1 MWHEEGET
9 TWLDE
14 AIRTYWQVDGELGQ
28 AGVWPA
34 RFHHR
39 LAGESAFHSPAYGD
53 KTAALATLAGLGGAW
68 VDAWKAS
75 EDGYPCATAV
85 CGPAGC
91 RGDNIKVRLV
101 AEGPGAEDFRLL
113 CERRQET
120 SRYDPSGLEE
130 ITEDHRELV
139 TLSKTSPIVLYPAMP
154 PVGQQITQSLRL
166 LPVDIDYVFGYAPSD
181 QLRVDLIYHLDQMK
195 PVFKDI
201 KPDTALFA
209 FKGYPQGVKDASAK
223 DSKLWVVRV
232 STSGAALKTALSS
245 TPYVI
250 FSGHSNMGLGPI
262 FDEKAATTTGD
273 FINFGNPQVAINYKW
288 MVRPIGDSDGGDG
301 FINLQLPDNEVAG
314 TVANY
319 WVLPGKLGQVVDRFQ
334 NKDEIKPPN
343 PFHFAAR
350 AGKAKNQ
357 GLHFNRDDDADEFV
371 IVNIPQAALAE
382 DMVTLGCKAFFYN
395 SCSTVMDYADIFAG
409 KGPVFIGSNKA
420 TSAWKVEDKKFVRY
434 SQTDFIFAQRLM
446 AGDSWQEII
455 KALNDECFDVGDGN
469 NALRLIE

>member
-101 AEGPGAEDFRLL
+101 AEGPNAEEFRLL

-166 LPVDIDYVFGYAPSD
+166 LPVMRVK
-181 QLRVDLIYHLDQMK
+181 LR
-195 PVFKDI
+195 
-201 KPDTALFA
+201 
-209 FKGYPQGVKDASAK
+209 
-223 DSKLWVVRV
+223 
-232 STSGAALKTALSS
+232 
-245 TPYVI
+245 
-250 FSGHSNMGLGPI
+250 
-262 FDEKAATTTGD
+262 
-273 FINFGNPQVAINYKW
+273 
-288 MVRPIGDSDGGDG
+288 
-301 FINLQLPDNEVAG
+301 
-314 TVANY
+314 
-319 WVLPGKLGQVVDRFQ
+319 
-334 NKDEIKPPN
+334 
-343 PFHFAAR
+343 AR
-350 AGKAKNQ
+350 
-357 GLHFNRDDDADEFV
+357 E
-371 IVNIPQAALAE
+371 
-382 DMVTLGCKAFFYN
+382 
-395 SCSTVMDYADIFAG
+395 
-409 KGPVFIGSNKA
+409 
-420 TSAWKVEDKKFVRY
+420 
-434 SQTDFIFAQRLM
+434 
-446 AGDSWQEII
+446 
-455 KALNDECFDVGDGN
+455 
-469 NALRLIE
+469 